1 MPINKTLIATC
12 AGFGIAIG
20 ASVLQPKLI
29 PVAAAAAGGSMMTA
43 GLIGTNKDK
52 EKEQAERAIRVSKAL
67 SYCYE
72 NFKGLVSPQQLAFHA
87 ELEFPQAE
95 KLLESLVTTQNG
107 GQRVDTPMGVVYSFD
122 HPEQILT
129 QLTLNAKAWADNQA
143 DEVIRE
149 NAVLKQQIQIMSG
162 QVQTLTAAVQARNF
176 VPRASEVARELFQKN
191 NQAPEEEPDPWK
203 NML

>member
-12 AGFGIAIG
+12 AGFGLAIG
-20 ASVLQPKLI
+20 SIAMQPGTF
-29 PVAAAAAGGSMMTA
+29 PVFGAAAGGSLVTA
-43 GLIGTNKDK
+43 SLISSKKDK
-52 EKEQAERAIRVSKAL
+52 EKEETERATKVSKAL

-107 GQRVDTPMGVVYSFD
+107 GQRVDTPMGVIYSFD

-149 NAVLKQQIQIMSG
+149 NAILKQQIQMMSG
-162 QVQTLTAAVQARNF
+162 QIQTLTAATQARNF
-176 VPRASEVARELFQKN
+176 VPRATEVARELFQKN
-191 NQAPEEEPDPWK
+191 NQRPENVDDPWK
-203 NML
+203 NMV